1 MQPLEIRKGL
11 RGQTMWAGIW
21 TAHRPQRR
29 PQQRSAVHAVWTFRP
44 QTAAEACKFCAREPG
59 LRPNK
64 TWPEANA
71 NMNWV
76 FSCLHHQQTWTP
88 QRHHYMMPLC
98 GSAGGW
104 NAHKRSSTQCTSQS
118 AQTHIELQTMA
129 SPSKCTCTLQKH
141 SGGHENTLDW
151 NPECPVWEHTWPLLP
166 WKKTHPV
173 MVLIP
178 FLDQSLEAVAQ
189 QQQNT
194 QMQTTFNKL
203 FPQKKT
209 IKTIVRTIVETIS
222 NLKRIFRLFFWRP
235 HHRRFWKHLTSKVS
249 SFWMSSF
256 SCKLKLSKQQSLSPK
271 NWRAFSC
278 WSSGLKAGNSASGH
292 G

>member
-1 MQPLEIRKGL
+1 
-11 RGQTMWAGIW
+11 
-21 TAHRPQRR
+21 
-29 PQQRSAVHAVWTFRP
+29 
-44 QTAAEACKFCAREPG
+44 
-59 LRPNK
+59 
-64 TWPEANA
+64 
-71 NMNWV
+71 
-76 FSCLHHQQTWTP
+76 
-88 QRHHYMMPLC
+88 MPLC

>member
-1 MQPLEIRKGL
+1 MAQKRPNTSQCNLCFWHPCLVHEPHAQHCCRPIAQP
-11 RGQTMWAGIW
+11 
-21 TAHRPQRR
+21 
-29 PQQRSAVHAVWTFRP
+29 
-44 QTAAEACKFCAREPG
+44 AALEPG

-222 NLKRIFRLFFWRP
+222 NLKRIFCLFFWRP
-235 HHRRFWKHLTSKVS
+235 HQRRFWKHLTSKVS